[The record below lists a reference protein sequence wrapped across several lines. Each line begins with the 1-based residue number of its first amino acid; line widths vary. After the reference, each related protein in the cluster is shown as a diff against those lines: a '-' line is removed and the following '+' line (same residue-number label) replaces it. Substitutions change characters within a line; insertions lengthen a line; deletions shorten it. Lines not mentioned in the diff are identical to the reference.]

1 MSLRR
6 PAILISKMSR
16 ILIVDDDPSIRTS
29 LRRMLAYEGYQ
40 VSEAE
45 DGRAAL
51 NAALD
56 QLPDLVVLDLM
67 LPGIDGYEVCR
78 RMREVDDVP
87 ILMLTARDAT
97 RDEVTGLDVGAD
109 DYLVKP
115 FVKEQLLARIRALLR
130 RRPRGDRKGMLR
142 VGDLVLDD
150 RAHEV
155 RRGDRLVDLTA
166 REYEL
171 LQFLMRHAGEVVSQ
185 ARVLGAVWGYANSRV
200 VEVYIG
206 YLREKLEAAGE
217 SRLIHTVRGVGYVL
231 RP

>member
-1 MSLRR
+1 
-6 PAILISKMSR
+6 MSR

-51 NAALD
+51 TAALD
-56 QLPDLVVLDLM
+56 QLPDLVILDLM

-115 FVKEQLLARIRALLR
+115 FVKDQLLARIRAMLR
-130 RRPRGDRKGMLR
+130 RRPHGERARTMR

-155 RRGDRLVDLTA
+155 RRGDRLIDLTA

-171 LQFLMRHAGEVVSQ
+171 LHFLMRHAGEVVSQ

>member
-1 MSLRR
+1 M
-6 PAILISKMSR
+6 AGMAR
-16 ILIVDDDPSIRTS
+16 ILIVDDDPGIRTS

-51 NAALD
+51 SAALD

-67 LPGIDGYEVCR
+67 LPGIDGLEVCR

-87 ILMLTARDAT
+87 ILMLTALDGT
-97 RDEVTGLDVGAD
+97 RDEVMGLDTGAD
-109 DYLVKP
+109 DYLAKP

-130 RRPRGDRKGMLR
+130 RRPEGERPRTLR
-142 VGDLVLDD
+142 VADLVLDD
-150 RAHEV
+150 RAHQV
-155 RRGDRLVDLTA
+155 RRAGRVVDLTA

-171 LQFLMRHAGEVVSQ
+171 LHFLMRHAGEVVSQ

-200 VEVYIG
+200 VEVYVG
-206 YLREKLEAAGE
+206 YLREKLEAGGE
-217 SRLIHTVRGVGYVL
+217 ARLIHNERGVGYVL